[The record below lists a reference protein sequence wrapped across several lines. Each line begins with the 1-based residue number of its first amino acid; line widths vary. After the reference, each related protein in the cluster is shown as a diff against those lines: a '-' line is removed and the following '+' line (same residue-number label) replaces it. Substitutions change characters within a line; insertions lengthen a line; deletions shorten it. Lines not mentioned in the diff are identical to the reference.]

1 MPDQDN
7 NNAVYTHAQLQD
19 AYNQGYTDHGA
30 LADTATR
37 QHQAVLDTMQ
47 KIQLELRAQGATQH
61 LQGFDGEGSDKFQ
74 LWLQDLERTLTQLG
88 GDDARARV
96 LVLQTLSG
104 PAAEFA
110 NREIRKNGNITWKK
124 LKEKLTARYSD
135 MSDLAF
141 AKHKLRRM
149 VQGKSE
155 SVQNF
160 YERLLTVAKSA
171 YTEEKLQEEYIQ
183 LEMVEHFL
191 DGLTDDGMVRRLI
204 RLKPKTLDDA
214 LQKATDEQ
222 QAQKSFKLRRG
233 HVTEQESTPMEV
245 NVVTAR
251 DDQLNSTLSKMADV
265 LQRTTDLQLE
275 ALETNQY
282 PMDVDMVAT
291 LNNTFETT
299 LNRMADMF
307 ENVQQSLQRVE
318 RNLRDLNTKP
328 MGITDHPRDDQG
340 RFARL
345 AERNQYWTNNNP
357 ADKPMVCYRCG
368 KRGHIS
374 TQCWSQRNNGTN
386 QNNPNIPRQG
396 TQFGN
401 QTPYNRPT
409 YAQVVSS
416 NPHPFSKNE

>member
-1 MPDQDN
+1 MANQDN
-7 NNAVYTHAQLQD
+7 RSYTRAELQE
-19 AYNQGYTDHGA
+19 AYNQGYSDHGA
-30 LADTATR
+30 LAQTATN

-47 KIQLELRAQGATQH
+47 KIQLELRAQGAAQN
-61 LQGFDGEGSDKFQ
+61 LQGFAGEGSDKFQ
-74 LWLQDLERTLTQLG
+74 LWLQDLERALTQLG

-110 NREIRKNGNITWKK
+110 NREIKKNGNITWKK
-124 LKEKLTARYSD
+124 LREKLTARFSD

-141 AKHKLRRM
+141 AKQKLRRM
-149 VQGKSE
+149 VQDKAE

-222 QAQKSFKLRRG
+222 QVQKSFNLRRG
-233 HVTEQESTPMEV
+233 HVTEQEHTPMEV
-245 NVVTAR
+245 DVVTRR
-251 DDQLNSTLSKMADV
+251 DDQLNSTLNKMAEV
-265 LQRTTDLQLE
+265 LQKTTDLQLG
-275 ALETNQY
+275 ALEANSI
-282 PMDVDMVAT
+282 PMDVDMVT
-291 LNNTFETT
+291 TPNNTLETT

-307 ENVQQSLQRVE
+307 ENVQQTMQRVE
-318 RNLRDLNTKP
+318 QNLRTLNTWSNGK
-328 MGITDHPRDDQG
+328 GGYT
-340 RFARL
+340 RFSGV
-345 AERNQYWTNNNP
+345 
-357 ADKPMVCYRCG
+357 VCYSCG

-374 TQCWSQRNNGTN
+374 TQCWSSGSNGTN
-386 QNNPNIPRQG
+386 QINPNFLHQS
-396 TQFGN
+396 TQVRN
-401 QTPYNRPT
+401 QAPYNRPT
-409 YAQVVSS
+409 YAQVVAS
-416 NPHPFSKNE
+416 NRRPFPKNA